1 MLGLRKAVHHG
12 SRTLF
17 GKRITDGRTLFL
29 AIDRTREG
37 FVTRAELAKAL
48 KQLDLV
54 ASEQRAETLMEE
66 VPLLRERTTSTGSA
80 DGSQGRRAGAV
91 DWMEFLRVSRVDG
104 EKSPAETRP
113 RLGLPQDAAD
123 EGRRARQQQLALEIQ
138 MNPDDIGWQHHR
150 AGAGSDLEHGGAG
163 ADGLRLESDSAVG
176 PLAAS
181 VGLELRVPTGET
193 RRAAFTRCDV
203 NEHGWLNFH
212 EVNNAAAEIW
222 PQLCT
227 TRSVQ
232 ANRNYRAAVTH
243 AYHAADENDDGHLG
257 KREFQLFCE
266 YLVYFYQRWGSV
278 FSRLGTVRLFGGNQ
292 VETCVLDIT
301 EFKRGCEQ
309 LGLLHASN
317 DEQFLEL
324 ASASSSLGTRV
335 AQVVLLD
342 VFATWCARKKHR
354 AEPSRAGTSTGTG
367 CGTNDTRTG
376 GGTRTVW
383 THDAPSVI
391 QAALSPLRDGER
403 RSR

>member
-48 KQLDLV
+48 KQLGLV
-54 ASEQRAETLMEE
+54 TSEQRAETLMEE
-66 VPLLRERTTSTGSA
+66 VPLLRERTASNGSA
-80 DGSQGRRAGAV
+80 EGSQGRRDGAV
-91 DWMEFLRVSRVDG
+91 DWLEFLRVSRVDG
-104 EKSPAETRP
+104 EKSPTEARP
-113 RLGLPQDAAD
+113 RLGSPQHAAD

-150 AGAGSDLEHGGAG
+150 AGAGSDLEHGSAG
-163 ADGLRLESDSAVG
+163 ADELRLESDG
-176 PLAAS
+176 PLGAS
-181 VGLELRVPTGET
+181 FGLELCVPTGET

-203 NEHGWLNFH
+203 NENGWLNLH
-212 EVNNAAAEIW
+212 EVNNAAAAIW

-232 ANRNYRAAVTH
+232 AQRNYRAAVTQ
-243 AYHAADENDDGHLG
+243 AYHAADENDDGHIG

-266 YLVYFYQRWGSV
+266 YLVYFYQRWGSI
-278 FSRLGTVRLFGGNQ
+278 FSRLGTVRSFGGY
-292 VETCVLDIT
+292 ETYVLDIT
-301 EFKRGCEQ
+301 HFKRGCEQ
-309 LGLLHASN
+309 LGLLHAAN
-317 DEQFLEL
+317 DAQFLEL
-324 ASASSSLGTRV
+324 ASASSSLAMRG

-342 VFATWCARKKHR
+342 VFATWCARKHR
-354 AEPSRAGTSTGTG
+354 AQPSRAGTTTDTG
-367 CGTNDTRTG
+367 CGTNDTGTG
-376 GGTRTVW
+376 GGTRAVLPRDTR
-383 THDAPSVI
+383 SVI
-391 QAALSPLRDGER
+391 QAAPSPLRDGER